1 MLFGR
6 DDTALEQ
13 TAAVCRGQ
21 GVAID
26 VVGIDLTAPDAM
38 TVLQQA
44 WIDVPAHHVVWAAG
58 AFDWAS
64 ADVADADTWDRLID
78 VNLAAA
84 MRTTRL
90 VLPGLIAAGGGSLV
104 FVASLAGLDIF
115 ANNAAYVASKHGL
128 VAFSRA
134 VFLDVRDR
142 GVKVCAICPGLV
154 DAGASRAFPA
164 AQRVRFLQPD
174 DVADAV
180 LYAVTTSSCCVS
192 NRDPS
197 RTTAEP
203 PRDVTPARR
212 SRTMRVSSSLFRIRT
227 AAHVRTGGLSRSSW

>member
-1 MLFGR
+1 MSGAGSKQRAWVFGASSDIGRAIAVRLAESACDVMLFGR

-21 GVAID
+21 GVAVD

-180 LYAVTTSSCCVS
+180 LYAVTTSSCACPTEI
-192 NRDPS
+192 RL
-197 RTTAEP
+197 EP
-203 PRDVTPARR
+203 Q
-212 SRTMRVSSSLFRIRT
+212 
-227 AAHVRTGGLSRSSW
+227 LSPHET